1 MGVRVVVLAL
11 HVAFR
16 AVSQRAQIETTAW
29 ALPTSASLAIQPS
42 MGRTLRYRVLN
53 ILSQRSSHRREV
65 WVALGRHVCYVDL
78 SRAGF
83 WQGSREEERSSMG
96 WRTAITLPSDFT
108 TSSQEV

>member
-42 MGRTLRYRVLN
+42 MGRILRYRVLN
-53 ILSQRSSHRREV
+53 ILSQRSSHQERFGLPSV
-65 WVALGRHVCYVDL
+65 DMYVDL
-78 SRAGF
+78 SRADF
-83 WQGSREEERSSMG
+83 WQGSREEERSSM
-96 WRTAITLPSDFT
+96 
-108 TSSQEV
+108 